1 MPIDTLLSLAFY
13 AFVTSVTPGPNNLM
27 LLASGVNFGL
37 KRTLP
42 HIAGISVGFFVLVFA
57 VGFGFA
63 ELFRAF
69 PPFYTVIR
77 IVGALYLIWLA
88 WRIATAPAP
97 SAGESRGKP
106 LGFLGAALFQWV
118 NPKGWVM
125 AVGASANYLPAQAD
139 ITLLLIVA
147 LTYTVVN
154 APSVGVW
161 AGFGAAVQGWLRNP
175 RNLRIFNI
183 TMAILLLVSLYPMLT
198 AELK

>member
-13 AFVTSVTPGPNNLM
+13 AFVTTVTPGPNNLM

-42 HIAGISVGFFVLVFA
+42 HIAGIIVGFALLVFA

-69 PPFYTVIR
+69 PPLYTVVR

-106 LGFLGAALFQWV
+106 LSFLGAALFQWV
-118 NPKGWVM
+118 NPKAWVM
-125 AVGASANYLPAQAD
+125 AVGASANYLPAEAN
-139 ITLLLIVA
+139 ITLVLIVA
-147 LTYTVVN
+147 LTCTVVN
-154 APSVGVW
+154 APSVGIW
-161 AGFGAAVQGWLRNP
+161 AVFGAALQGWLGKP
-175 RNLRIFNI
+175 RNRRVFNVV
-183 TMAILLLVSLYPMLT
+183 MAVLLLGSLYPMLT
-198 AELK
+198 AELS